1 MAIIDTHRASYNK
14 VDGNIR
20 CGKRDTVNTNQP
32 SVTEHTVTF
41 YSVRLPN
48 GKTKQCDT
56 IRQVNE
62 VLLSFPTASVVKT
75 TRTVT
80 TTVTHKKIR

>member
-20 CGKRDTVNTNQP
+20 CGKGSPTNQP
-32 SVTEHTVTF
+32 SSTEHTVEF

-48 GKTKQCDT
+48 GKSRQCNT

-62 VLLSFPTASVVKT
+62 ILLSYPTASVVKT

-80 TTVTHKKIR
+80 TTVTHKRVK